1 MQSAASRPQRRS
13 GVLYGRLRCSTRIRS
28 TASGSSGVIVGTIRR
43 PTSISSDT
51 ALCGR
56 VVVGAEPLD
65 LAWIGLAR
73 GDQLPNLDEEPLDPA
88 GHISVHAPGGSVG
101 SIRERVHD
109 AGRDEDERAGLGV
122 ERLSPA
128 RKLNVPSTTKN
139 ASWCSRWR

>member
-1 MQSAASRPQRRS
+1 
-13 GVLYGRLRCSTRIRS
+13 
-28 TASGSSGVIVGTIRR
+28 
-43 PTSISSDT
+43 
-51 ALCGR
+51 
-56 VVVGAEPLD
+56 VVGAEPLD

-122 ERLSPA
+122 ERLLAGAKAQRPLDHEERLLVLAVEVSEPT
-128 RKLNVPSTTKN
+128 PSKPPGRGIKG
-139 ASWCSRWR
+139 CSL